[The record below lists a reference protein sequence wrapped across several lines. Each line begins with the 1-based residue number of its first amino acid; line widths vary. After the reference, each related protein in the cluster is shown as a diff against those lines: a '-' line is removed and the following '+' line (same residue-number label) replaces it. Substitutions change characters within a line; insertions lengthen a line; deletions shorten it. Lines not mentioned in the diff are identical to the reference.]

1 MASINELKS
10 RLSVLES
17 VNISRQ
23 QQRVAGLKAEAM
35 ALREA
40 ANSRNFLS
48 PGQSTIDPSRINE
61 FKAARAR
68 ATEAEK
74 ELEVA
79 EADLSSLELE
89 ASNLKKEIAAAES
102 AAANA
107 PVQSTGATVQQAQT
121 ARDDGANTQNPEPPP
136 AVTASGGVGDTA
148 EVEPRR
154 TITVPS
160 NATTNEPA
168 SGSVGTG
175 SSDVGGGSLTSG
187 GNGTNDRLR
196 TLEETQQSQ
205 PPTAQPGAALSPNNA
220 AANNSGQAV
229 PTDDAASTGTAPG
242 GSTAATPATANTNT
256 NTGAS
261 AAQVASGATAR
272 NVQPTSTPGVG
283 SAGDDQ
289 LNATRTQI
297 NAYFGGPT
305 RAIVPQD
312 NILDRYASYSYNIS
326 IYIMS
331 PEDYRRLLTS
341 KKKNISGLQLL
352 MSSGGAPG
360 QVAGTVSTVTDPASG
375 TITTTGGSVPGRNQF
390 FPLDFYIDDVRL
402 KSVISGKGTAGPHN
416 VFDMTFKVVEPNGIT
431 FLDNLY
437 AATQDYV
444 ARNGGIKT
452 QNYASQNY
460 LMVIRFYGYDAEG
473 RPVSLTGAVR
483 NADGSVGAETIVEKF
498 IPFQF
503 TSIKFRVANR
513 LTEYECQ
520 AAVPQSLINIGQGRG
535 TIPYNVE
542 VTATTLKELLTG
554 TQSFRDRDS
563 SNTTATT
570 GANSGNAS
578 DTGEVPGVT
587 VTAGSSATQN
597 QAPPKASAAPK
608 PTLTGG
614 LCDALNRYQ
623 QDRVKRGYQ
632 LVADEYVIDIVDQVL
647 QDASTQP
654 PNLPGSPT
662 NWSST
667 AMVQSQDAADRKDGR
682 KQNAN
687 NTSKSVSIVAGTN
700 IVRFMDQVIR
710 NSTFVYDQQTKMPT
724 VDKNGKRIDIPQ
736 GQPADALAW
745 YRIGVEAEPLKYDV
759 KRQDYA
765 YRIKYQITM
774 YKVNGVKSE
783 YFPTS
788 PFQGTHKV
796 YNYWFTG
803 QNTSILNLEQDYN
816 YLYYI
821 TVNGP
826 RGYPNV
832 TSDYREIEKY
842 TYQTRSNQS
851 DQGQRRSVINEPG
864 ANAADYLYSPADQSR
879 IKMTIIGDPAWLQQ
893 GEIWAG
899 LQGQQVYSQGTF
911 LPDGTINFE
920 NQEVLFEVAFNKPVD
935 YDSST
940 GIMDPGR
947 KNYGINRAAGEAGS
961 PRQSFVYKAV
971 IVESVFSQ
979 GRFTQEL
986 EGVLIMFPKR
996 PTEQKLTEEDRQNA
1010 DNPPD
1015 STGRPLTNSASEAAQ
1030 TIPTQSGTPAAPPGS
1045 PNESTADVGTAG
1057 SPSATDTDTDT
1068 VPAPA
1073 TANETPTSGST
1084 TVAGTP
1090 PVTPRVTAPLP
1101 PGVTLDPA
1109 SGAYLYTDVT
1119 GEQNRLV
1126 AGTNEALA
1134 RQVQALNTG
1143 NTVTYVDYD
1152 RNSGWVNKSYDPQ
1165 TQQYRIIGPAADP
1178 NAQNVSTQGNAQL
1191 IARDP

>member
-1 MASINELKS
+1 MATREELEQRVTS
-10 RLSVLES
+10 LR
-17 VNISRQ
+17 
-23 QQRVAGLKAEAM
+23 QRVAALENELTQATQRQRDLERSQSELNQRIAAAIENKNQALADQLKAERDQIRNERRNVEARIEQLDSEISDARSQLYQAEQ
-35 ALREA
+35 ALSA
-40 ANSRNFLS
+40 L
-48 PGQSTIDPSRINE
+48 
-61 FKAARAR
+61 ARQ
-68 ATEAEK
+68 
-74 ELEVA
+74 
-79 EADLSSLELE
+79 
-89 ASNLKKEIAAAES
+89 
-102 AAANA
+102 
-107 PVQSTGATVQQAQT
+107 PVQSTGTTVQQAQT

-154 TITVPS
+154 TVTTPS
-160 NATTNEPA
+160 NAVTNEPPPPA
-168 SGSVGTG
+168 G
-175 SSDVGGGSLTSG
+175 
-187 GNGTNDRLR
+187 GTNDRLR
-196 TLEETQQSQ
+196 TLEETQQAQ

-229 PTDDAASTGTAPG
+229 PTDDAAATGTAPG

-352 MSSGGAPG
+352 MSSAGAPG

-940 GIMDPGR
+940 GVMDPGR

-971 IVESVFSQ
+971 TVESVFSQ

-1015 STGRPLTNSASEAAQ
+1015 SLGRTATNSASEAAQ

-1068 VPAPA
+1068 TPAPA
-1073 TANETPTSGST
+1073 TANETPTSGTT

-1090 PVTPRVTAPLP
+1090 PVTPKVTSLP
-1101 PGVTLDPA
+1101 PGVNLDPA

-1178 NAQNVSTQGNAQL
+1178 NAQNVTTQGNAQL